1 MQKLSKRVKYN
12 TSQDSQGDEV
22 IKIDQAEMKAY
33 LDQMV
38 EFQKQMDNSEQE
50 ETSENYIECAYDK
63 YAKLETRKERRK
75 ALVDGEDKDEARER
89 AMM

>member
-12 TSQDSQGDEV
+12 TSEDSQGDEV

-38 EFQKQMDNSEQE
+38 EFQKQIDNSEQE
-50 ETSENYIECAYDK
+50 ETSEN
-63 YAKLETRKERRK
+63 
-75 ALVDGEDKDEARER
+75 
-89 AMM
+89 